1 MTHSEQI
8 VIFGVAAAAIFI
20 WAMNIWGGWAEMFY
34 EKYKNS
40 SMTWYWLRVMGIRTS
55 PKNCIRFTKIISATG
70 FVLVSV
76 GLLIGYLGM
85 VKG

>member
-8 VIFGVAAAAIFI
+8 VIFGLAAVAVFI

-40 SMTWYWLRVMGIRTS
+40 SAAWYLLRVMGIRKS
-55 PKNCIRFTKIISATG
+55 PENCIRFTKIISASG
-70 FVLVSV
+70 IVLVSV
-76 GLLIGYLGM
+76 GLLISYLGM
-85 VKG
+85 GRG